1 MGIVYRNIDEL
12 KKHENNPRTITSDQ
26 LERLKESIVKNP
38 DYFKAR
44 PIVVSNRTGE
54 LVVIAGNQRLEASMQ
69 LGLKEV
75 PTYLLEN
82 LTEEREREIMIRDN
96 VSNGE
101 WDMEKL
107 MSWDSDTL
115 LDWGVEVNMDFD
127 VDSSLSE
134 LSYTKKIEA
143 PVYEPKREAC
153 PSESSLFDTSKCDAL
168 TKEIDDANI
177 SPEAKRFLKIAAS
190 RHIVFDYAEIAE
202 YYAHAE
208 KEVQALMERSALV
221 IIDFEKAIENGYT
234 RLKNDIYEV
243 MLEDTDDEE

>member
-38 DYFKAR
+38 DYFEAR

-115 LDWGVEVNMDFD
+115 LDWGVEG
-127 VDSSLSE
+127 
-134 LSYTKKIEA
+134 
-143 PVYEPKREAC
+143 
-153 PSESSLFDTSKCDAL
+153 LFDGS
-168 TKEIDDANI
+168 
-177 SPEAKRFLKIAAS
+177 
-190 RHIVFDYAEIAE
+190 
-202 YYAHAE
+202 
-208 KEVQALMERSALV
+208 
-221 IIDFEKAIENGYT
+221 
-234 RLKNDIYEV
+234 
-243 MLEDTDDEE
+243 DDELFGIAGPRDKTRAGSLIDRFIIPPFSIL